1 MVILVLNCGSSS
13 IKYQVIDMVSP
24 RENSLLA
31 KGLVERIGIEGG
43 IITHKPTGK
52 PRLELTTD
60 IPNHTK
66 GIDLI
71 FKAITDSES
80 GVIASLDD
88 IRAVGHRVAHG
99 GDFFDRSVLVDD
111 EVINRIEQLVELAP
125 LHNPANLKGIYA
137 VKELCPAIPQVVCFD
152 TSFHQSMPPR
162 SYIYGLPYKY
172 YEQYRV
178 RRYGFHGTSHKF
190 VAQKGCELAGE
201 GGALPYRQRC
211 LGGRRGRRAEH
222 RYFDGIHA
230 GGRPAD
236 GNALRRGGPG
246 CADLHRR

>member
-111 EVINRIEQLVELAP
+111 EVINRIEQLVEAG
-125 LHNPANLKGIYA
+125 PAAQPGQPERYLRREG
-137 VKELCPAIPQVVCFD
+137 
-152 TSFHQSMPPR
+152 SS
-162 SYIYGLPYKY
+162 
-172 YEQYRV
+172 V
-178 RRYGFHGTSHKF
+178 R
-190 VAQKGCELAGE
+190 
-201 GGALPYRQRC
+201 PYRRWYVSI
-211 LGGRRGRRAEH
+211 RRSTSPC
-222 RYFDGIHA
+222 
-230 GGRPAD
+230 RPAATSM
-236 GNALRRGGPG
+236 GFPINITSSTA
-246 CADLHRR
+246 